1 MKTDAGVHSHHISQQ
16 FNIELEEIKGSML
29 EMGGLVEKQ
38 LADALS
44 ALINADSELGRTVRE
59 HDDAVNDMELTIDDA
74 CSRVIARRQ
83 PAASD
88 LRLVMGIIKAINDL
102 ERIGDEAAKIAKLA
116 VALADEGDS
125 SKGYFEVRHI
135 GERVRHMV
143 NMALDAFARYDAEAA
158 LTVAKED
165 VNVDMEYSS
174 AMREMI
180 TYMIEDPRSIS
191 RVMNI
196 IWALR
201 SLERAGDHAKNI
213 AEHVVYMVMGTDV
226 RHAGLSSMEKQVKSE
241 LGSNNS

>member
-1 MKTDAGVHSHHISQQ
+1 MKTDAGVHSHHISKQ
-16 FNIELEEIKGSML
+16 FNTELEEIKSSML

-38 LADALS
+38 LADALT
-44 ALINADSELGRTVRE
+44 ALITADSELGSQVRE
-59 HDDAVNDMELTIDDA
+59 LDDEVNEMELVIDES
-74 CSRVIARRQ
+74 CNRILARRQ

-102 ERIGDEAAKIAKLA
+102 ERIGDEAAKIARLA
-116 VALADEGDS
+116 IELSEQDGS
-125 SKGYFEVRHI
+125 SKGYVELRHI

-158 LTVAKED
+158 LAVAKED
-165 VNVDMEYSS
+165 VNVDLEYGS

-180 TYMIEDPRSIS
+180 TYMIEDPRSIT
-191 RVMNI
+191 RVLNI

-226 RHAGLSSMEKQVKSE
+226 RHAGLSNMEEQVKSE
-241 LGSNNS
+241 L

>member
-16 FNIELEEIKGSML
+16 FNIELEEIKSSML

-38 LADALS
+38 LSEAIV
-44 ALINADSELGRTVRE
+44 ALITADSELGAAVRAG
-59 HDDAVNDMELTIDDA
+59 DDQVNELELAIDEA
-74 CSRVIARRQ
+74 CNRILARRQ

-88 LRLVMGIIKAINDL
+88 LRLVMGIVKAVSDL
-102 ERIGDEAAKIAKLA
+102 ERIGDEAAKIARLA
-116 VALADEGDS
+116 VELSDQGDS
-125 SKGYFEVRHI
+125 SKGYVEIRHI

-158 LTVAKED
+158 LSVARED
-165 VNVDMEYSS
+165 VNVDMEYGS

-180 TYMIEDPRSIS
+180 TYMIEDPRSIT
-191 RVMNI
+191 RVLNI

-213 AEHVVYMVMGTDV
+213 AEHVVYMVVGRDV
-226 RHAGLSSMEKQVKSE
+226 RHSGLSSMEQQVKAE
-241 LGSNNS
+241 L

>member
-16 FNIELEEIKGSML
+16 FNIELEEIKSSML

-38 LADALS
+38 LAEALT
-44 ALINADSELGRTVRE
+44 ALITADSELGAQVRE
-59 HDDAVNDMELTIDDA
+59 LDDEVNEMELAIDES
-74 CSRVIARRQ
+74 CNRILARRQ

-102 ERIGDEAAKIAKLA
+102 ERIGDEAAKIARLA
-116 VALADEGDS
+116 MELAEQDGS
-125 SKGYFEVRHI
+125 SKGYVEVRHI

-158 LTVAKED
+158 LAVAKED
-165 VNVDMEYSS
+165 VNVDLEYGS

-180 TYMIEDPRSIS
+180 TYMIEDPRSIT
-191 RVMNI
+191 RVLNI

-226 RHAGLSSMEKQVKSE
+226 RHAGLSSMEEQVKSE
-241 LGSNNS
+241 L

>member
-16 FNIELEEIKGSML
+16 FNIELEEIKSSML

-38 LADALS
+38 LADALT
-44 ALINADSELGRTVRE
+44 ALITADSELGSQVRE
-59 HDDAVNDMELTIDDA
+59 LDDEVNEMELSIDES
-74 CSRVIARRQ
+74 CNRILARRQ

-102 ERIGDEAAKIAKLA
+102 ERIGDEAAKIARLA
-116 VALADEGDS
+116 MELAEQDGS
-125 SKGYFEVRHI
+125 SKGYVEVRHI

-158 LTVAKED
+158 LAVAKED
-165 VNVDMEYSS
+165 VNVDLEYGS

-180 TYMIEDPRSIS
+180 TYMIEDPRSIT
-191 RVMNI
+191 RVLNI

-226 RHAGLSSMEKQVKSE
+226 RHAGLSSMEEQVKSE
-241 LGSNNS
+241 L

>member
-16 FNIELEEIKGSML
+16 FNLELEEIKSSML

-38 LADALS
+38 LADALV
-44 ALINADSELGRTVRE
+44 ALITADSELGATVRA
-59 HDDAVNDMELTIDDA
+59 HDDAVNEMELAIDEA
-74 CSRVIARRQ
+74 CNRILARRQ

-88 LRLVMGIIKAINDL
+88 LRLVMGIVKAVNDL
-102 ERIGDEAAKIAKLA
+102 ERIGDEAAKIARLA
-116 VALADEGDS
+116 VELAEQGDS
-125 SKGYFEVRHI
+125 SKGFVEIRHI

-158 LTVAKED
+158 LAVAKED
-165 VNVDMEYSS
+165 VSVDLEYGS

-180 TYMIEDPRSIS
+180 TYMIEDPRSIT
-191 RVMNI
+191 RVLNI

-241 LGSNNS
+241 L

>member
-165 VNVDMEYSS
+165 VNVDM
-174 AMREMI
+174 
-180 TYMIEDPRSIS
+180 IEDPRSIS